1 MSHQAPDFET
11 KDVYG
16 KTQHFSGSVGVSSV
30 LVPAVAGNK
39 ISNILIKNP
48 ATNNVTTILSVAFD
62 GGTTYLTLKRG
73 EFAAWSPKN
82 NTSNTPIVQVRILGS
97 TAVTFYEIVMDFEP

>member
-16 KTQHFSGSVGVSSV
+16 KTQHFAGSVGLSSA
-30 LVPAVAGNK
+30 LIPSVAGNK

-48 ATNNVTTILSVAFD
+48 STNGVNDILSVAFD
-62 GGTTYLTLKRG
+62 GGVVYLTLKRG

-82 NTSNTPIVQVRILGS
+82 NTSNTPISQIRIIGS
-97 TAVTFYEIVMDFEP
+97 SAAVNYEIVMDFEP

>member
-1 MSHQAPDFET
+1 MAHQAPDFET

-16 KTQHFSGSVGVSSV
+16 KTQHFAGSVGLSSV

-39 ISNILIKNP
+39 ISSILVKNP
-48 ATNNVTTILSVAFD
+48 SINGTTAIISVAFD

-73 EFAAWSPKN
+73 EFASWSPKN
-82 NTSNTPIVQVRILGS
+82 NSSNSPITQIRIVGS
-97 TAVTFYEIVMDFEP
+97 EATTYYEIIMDSEP

>member
-1 MSHQAPDFET
+1 MAHQAPDFET

-16 KTQHFSGSVGVSSV
+16 KTQHFSGSVGTSSL

-39 ISNILIKNP
+39 ISSILIKNP
-48 ATNNVTTILSVAFD
+48 ASNGVNDILSVAFD
-62 GGTTYLTLKRG
+62 GGTTYITLKRG

-82 NTSNTPIVQVRILGS
+82 NASNTPITQVRIIGS
-97 TAVTFYEIVMDFEP
+97 SASVNYESVMDFEP